1 MMSDHLQNPS
11 LGYICQLHA
20 EGDFTAI
27 KPEYFISVSCFNQA
41 IYNEPGAISAQNENS
56 DFRVPGTSVQRG
68 ISSAP
73 RTGPAEA
80 GFPYSLSQQ
89 L

>member
-27 KPEYFISVSCFNQA
+27 KPGYFVSVSCFNQA
-41 IYNEPGAISAQNENS
+41 IYNDP
-56 DFRVPGTSVQRG
+56 
-68 ISSAP
+68 
-73 RTGPAEA
+73 
-80 GFPYSLSQQ
+80 
-89 L
+89 